1 MLPPT
6 ASSIDLFNLPAV
18 DLTSIIA
25 QIEFGEIVDDELDQN
40 YIA

>member
-6 ASSIDLFNLPAV
+6 ASSIDLFNLLAV

-25 QIEFGEIVDDELDQN
+25 QIEFREIVDDELDQN
-40 YIA
+40 HIA